1 MKSLQKGFTLIELMI
16 VVAIIGILAAVA
28 IPAYQDYIESAN
40 ASVVNDAYQRAIKTV
55 SIVAAKGASD
65 AAMGGTN
72 GTPSSA
78 AAWVTELNLPGGK
91 IPGTS
96 DPLFTSTTS
105 ETTQIIVT
113 FTAPTVTLLRPS
125 GDTNGFGLPVIAAAS
140 ITI

>member
-72 GTPSSA
+72 GTPSGA
-78 AAWVTELNLPGGK
+78 AAWIIELNLPQGK
-91 IPGTS
+91 LPGTS
-96 DPLFTSTTS
+96 
-105 ETTQIIVT
+105 
-113 FTAPTVTLLRPS
+113 TLLFGTASPQIVVTGTNPLSILRPETYS
-125 GDTNGFGLPVIAAAS
+125 LPSIDAEVIAF
-140 ITI
+140 